1 MRSGQVDN
9 VTISLQNSVIHVIG
23 SVILLGFQAAKVG
36 QMLIE
41 LKAQCPQRSGL
52 LSFEARFKTEMPDVS
67 AKTRSTLMTLAR
79 NQSLIEEKKPESQ
92 RAG

>member
-1 MRSGQVDN
+1 MLCRGVDN
-9 VTISLQNSVIHVIG
+9 VTISLQNSVIRYQ
-23 SVILLGFQAAKVG
+23 SVLQAAKVG

-41 LKAQCPQRSGL
+41 LKAVTAHGEYCSRVNNLGMKHPTPFR
-52 LSFEARFKTEMPDVS
+52 
-67 AKTRSTLMTLAR
+67 LMTLAR